1 MADRQIE
8 VWINERWYD
17 ALSDQLKKQSTT
29 VEKKLEEYVDTL
41 IDQLPEQVSEKVSR
55 EIWEEDRQGREAAE
69 AARRFS
75 VVRVTPDGSSRLFSG
90 VSR

>member
-17 ALSDQLKKQSTT
+17 ALSDHLKEQDTT
-29 VEKKLEEYVDTL
+29 VEEKLEEYVDAL

-55 EIWEEDRQGREAAE
+55 EIW
-69 AARRFS
+69 
-75 VVRVTPDGSSRLFSG
+75 
-90 VSR
+90 